1 MLDPAISPPDRL
13 LVSAIMSIESGKRYT
28 ITNEESGL
36 ALDLYESYDN
46 SIIGSGFHGG
56 ENQQVTAFAISI

>member
-1 MLDPAISPPDRL
+1 
-13 LVSAIMSIESGKRYT
+13 MSIESGTRYT

-36 ALDLYESYDN
+36 ALDLYESWDN

-56 ENQQVTAFAISI
+56 ENQQVIAFAISIGLFVPNATTIPSSGS